1 MAWGRTGPPQHLRRC
16 HLPGRGG
23 ARGGAHC
30 PRSQWESAGRGAAG
44 PRACVPTLPPPR
56 VPALRCVLTGSRR
69 GADRAVGAAGDG
81 RQVRGR
87 SALPAPGRQRLHCS
101 APPPSLLSR
110 AREAAPA
117 PPDIC
122 IRAARLSPRSSRG
135 PETRGAGGG
144 AGPEGAEGPR
154 GVSSPLRARA
164 GALGASAARPTGSPA
179 VRLRCRVP
187 DAWTAEPSGS
197 RERARSSEPPCPPA
211 AAAAAPPGHPLSPHS
226 YRCGSQGNHLLPGV
240 SRPVHETGPTCG
252 EPRNRC
258 AGAQDTPG

>member
-1 MAWGRTGPPQHLRRC
+1 MPPTR
-16 HLPGRGG
+16 PRG
-23 ARGGAHC
+23 
-30 PRSQWESAGRGAAG
+30 SAG
-44 PRACVPTLPPPR
+44 
-56 VPALRCVLTGSRR
+56 RR

-226 YRCGSQGNHLLPGV
+226 YRSLVWWKPAESIGRVKPLQHVTAYKILKALQLPGAIFWRNV
-240 SRPVHETGPTCG
+240 RTRSGARKCAISRRQRPHAGG
-252 EPRNRC
+252 
-258 AGAQDTPG
+258 AGALRAGDSGARARW